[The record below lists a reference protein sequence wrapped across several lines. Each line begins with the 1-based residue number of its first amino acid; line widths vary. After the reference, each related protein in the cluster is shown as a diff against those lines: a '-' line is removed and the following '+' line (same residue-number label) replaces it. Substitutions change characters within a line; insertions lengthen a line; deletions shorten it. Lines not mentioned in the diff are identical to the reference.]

1 MLVKNFGF
9 VHISAGDCLRAERD
23 SGSDLAKEINDDIK
37 NGRIVKAE
45 VTIGLLRKTM
55 MAHGWDKAKGFL
67 IDGFPRDGENY
78 EKWFSIMG
86 HEINIKF
93 LLFVDVSEKI
103 MRERING
110 RAA

>member
-23 SGSDLAKEINDDIK
+23 SGSDLAKEINDDIAE
-37 NGRIVKAE
+37 GRIVKAE
-45 VTIGLLRKTM
+45 VTIGLLRKAM
-55 MAHGWDKAKGFL
+55 MKHGWDKAKGFL

-86 HEINIKF
+86 H
-93 LLFVDVSEKI
+93 
-103 MRERING
+103 
-110 RAA
+110 